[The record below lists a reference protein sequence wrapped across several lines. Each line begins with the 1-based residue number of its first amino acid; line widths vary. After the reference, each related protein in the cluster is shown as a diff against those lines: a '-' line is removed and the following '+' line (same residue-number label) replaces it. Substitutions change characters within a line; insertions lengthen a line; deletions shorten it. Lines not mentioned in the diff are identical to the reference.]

1 MVEVSFFD
9 PMFEPEGKL
18 MYSVITAK
26 YLGRW
31 VFVRHHKRKTFEIP
45 GGHIGP
51 DETSYDAARRELME
65 ETGAIDFSMLC
76 VSTYR
81 VKTEKETGYGR
92 LYFAEIF
99 KLGDIPDRSEI
110 NEIIFMNKIP
120 EQLTYP
126 DIQPHLF
133 KKVINYL
140 SEKRLIRK

>member
-18 MYSVITAK
+18 TYSVITAR

-31 VFVRHHKRKTFEIP
+31 IFVKHHKRKTFEIP
-45 GGHIGP
+45 GGHIEP

-65 ETGAIDFSMLC
+65 ETGAIDFSILC
-76 VSTYR
+76 ISTYR
-81 VKTEKETGYGR
+81 VKTESETGYGR

-99 KLGDIPDRSEI
+99 EIGDIPDRSEI
-110 NEIIFMNKIP
+110 SEIIFLDNMP

-126 DIQPHLF
+126 EIQPYLF

-140 SEKRLIRK
+140 TEGKQV

>member
-1 MVEVSFFD
+1 
-9 PMFEPEGKL
+9 
-18 MYSVITAK
+18 
-26 YLGRW
+26 
-31 VFVRHHKRKTFEIP
+31 
-45 GGHIGP
+45 
-51 DETSYDAARRELME
+51 ME